1 MQSNLSGRT
10 YLQKL
15 QTFTYGTLALPL
27 LFFVYL
33 YLESSVGRLEARVPE
48 EYHLFAFIPTLSV
61 CLILLFWTT
70 RKFETMRKEA
80 ILKTSFVEKLTHYQ
94 KANQFRFINYAI
106 AATLCTLGFFLTNF
120 QPFAVLFVI
129 MIVLFSI
136 SNPTARRI
144 VSELRLKDQ
153 EKQIIYSGS
162 EIL

>member
-27 LFFVYL
+27 LLFIYL
-33 YLESSVGRLEARVPE
+33 YLESSVDRLEALLPA
-48 EYHLFAFIPTLSV
+48 EYHLFAFIPTLFV
-61 CLILLFWTT
+61 CSIQLVWTT
-70 RKFETMRKEA
+70 RKFESMRKEA
-80 ILKTSFVEKLTHYQ
+80 ISQTSFVKKLTLYQ

-106 AATLCTLGFFLTNF
+106 AATLSTIGFYFTNF
-120 QPFAVLFVI
+120 QPFAVLFTI

-144 VSELRLKDQ
+144 VNELRLKGQ
-153 EKQIIYSGS
+153 EKQIILSGS
-162 EIL
+162 EIS